1 MRHFSFR
8 SFLCYGIVGLVCN
21 IFIYLLY
28 LYISHNGIEPKMA
41 MTFIYIIG
49 ACISFIANKK
59 VTFNYNGN
67 GIGLGVRYLIAH
79 LFGYLL
85 NFFILSIFVD
95 RLAYSHQIVQGV
107 AVFVVAAFLFVVFNL
122 FVFKVNNIRFNCPR
136 LNK

>member
-1 MRHFSFR
+1 MRHFSLR
-8 SFLCYGIVGLVCN
+8 SILCYGIVGLVSN

-28 LYISHNGIEPKMA
+28 LYISHNGIEPKIT
-41 MTFIYIIG
+41 MTFMYIIG
-49 ACISFIANKK
+49 ACISYIANKK
-59 VTFNYNGN
+59 ITFNYKGN
-67 GIGLGVRYLIAH
+67 RIGLGVRYLIAH

-107 AVFVVAAFLFVVFNL
+107 AVFVVAAFLFVVLNL
-122 FVFKVNNIRFNCPR
+122 FVFKDNSIRFNCPS